1 MALEGKRLCEIR
13 AKGQNKGKAQTN
25 RMPRFFFISKAAN
38 VLEDGQVGFISC
50 GHDNKP
56 NGG

>member
-38 VLEDGQVGFISC
+38 VFR
-50 GHDNKP
+50 
-56 NGG
+56 GGTGWIYIMWTR